1 MLLNLV
7 LFTYSHAQIHER
19 EHDEDKSL
27 YQRYEQVQT
36 KKDDRKQDRHQRKER
51 QRDHVTG
58 KHIGVKTDG
67 ERKNAGK
74 VAHHFNQKHQWRQ
87 RPHRADELLDVA
99 MALNAQ
105 PVKMIVDKSQ
115 KSATQRDGRAGRG
128 RFKSWNQ
135 SEQIAQQDEIEKR
148 NGIRDVALITV
159 SHYAVGLLGDELF
172 GSFNQML
179 QAARL
184 LH

>member
-1 MLLNLV
+1 MLLSLV

-19 EHDEDKSL
+19 EHNENKSL
-27 YQRYEQVQT
+27 YQRYEQVQAQ
-36 KKDDRKQDRHQRKER
+36 KSHRNQNRDERKER
-51 QRDHVTG
+51 QSHHVTG

-67 ERKNAGK
+67 ERKNASK

-115 KSATQRDGRAGRG
+115 KSATQRDGGTGRG
-128 RFKSWNQ
+128 
-135 SEQIAQQDEIEKR
+135 
-148 NGIRDVALITV
+148 
-159 SHYAVGLLGDELF
+159 
-172 GSFNQML
+172 
-179 QAARL
+179 
-184 LH
+184 